1 MAPGAGRGDSMADNR
16 KRSSPPGRGRSP
28 PAKRRGGGGVAS
40 DGGSSSCDKAT
51 EEEERAE
58 RHYMV
63 RIGDK
68 FDDGRYTV
76 RAELGKGTFGRVVEM
91 WDEKM
96 RITVAVKVVRSI
108 SKYRDEAKIEAE
120 ILREVQ
126 DRIPDAGAGGLR
138 AVPICRLLGTFVHRG
153 HYCLALEKLGS
164 SLYDTLRRRRRR
176 LQAAGSKEGVGQF
189 FSLRRIQA
197 IAADCFAALAHL
209 HWVGLTHT
217 DLKLE

>member
-1 MAPGAGRGDSMADNR
+1 MNHDNR
-16 KRSSPPGRGRSP
+16 KRSPPARGRSP
-28 PAKRRGGGGVAS
+28 PPKRRGGGGGAS
-40 DGGSSSCDKAT
+40 DAGSSSCDKAS

-63 RIGDK
+63 RVGDK

-91 WDEKM
+91 WDEKLRM
-96 RITVAVKVVRSI
+96 TVAVKVVRSI

-126 DRIPDAGAGGLR
+126 DRIPDGAGGDR
-138 AVPICRLLGTFVHRG
+138 TVPICRLLGTFVHRG
-153 HYCLALEKLGS
+153 HYCLALEKLGP
-164 SLYDTLRRRRRR
+164 SLYDTLRSRRRR
-176 LQAAGSKEGVGQF
+176 LQAAGAKEGVGQF
-189 FSLRRIQA
+189 FSLRRIRA